1 MRSSRHGAERSN
13 GTFVE
18 PTIGGPMETIAAK
31 ALCGVIERALI
42 AEGVA
47 PPIAKILAERACQPA
62 VEAGARKVTA
72 AGRKAVRSG
81 RRKVSKYNR
90 EFGKQLKRLK
100 AKHKRTPVS
109 GLMARA
115 HAATRRALK

>member
-1 MRSSRHGAERSN
+1 
-13 GTFVE
+13 
-18 PTIGGPMETIAAK
+18 METIAAK

-42 AEGVA
+42 AEGVS
-47 PPIAKILAERACQPA
+47 PPIARVLAERACQPA
-62 VEAGARKVTA
+62 AEAGLRKATST
-72 AGRKAVRSG
+72 GRKAVRTG
-81 RRKVSKYNR
+81 RKKVSKYNR
-90 EFGKQLKRLK
+90 EFGRQLKRLK